1 MKKIL
6 FFILLYALTTTPY
19 QLYSWDGEDHHTMT
33 RYALHD
39 VTREWKLYQPIT
51 VTPIRS
57 FLKKLEA
64 LRPEFRD
71 PWFFSNY
78 LKINTTIDLDMQHAD
93 TKGRSALTPFEIL
106 SSYATDPDEGR
117 DEDLFVRDA
126 HGNPKAMFPDQVWF
140 GELQGAN
147 SKAFRHL
154 EKPPFSFAHPITTF
168 GFPFRKLG
176 EATDRAEIYYQLSL
190 LAFSLDEPYWGWRFL
205 AGSFHYLQDL
215 HQPYHAAQITPSL
228 ASEAVHAFFD
238 WGHKQ
243 DNSFRG
249 FIRTAAHLVSNSHR
263 FYESYMARPGPES
276 TTYKENVLKSLM
288 GTSVLDKTP
297 DSVKSMAIKTRD
309 DSNLV
314 WADLER
320 WIHHIMT
327 PKLQSSE
334 YSLVTETEPRD
345 KPESFLV
352 KESDFDEV
360 NQRIFE
366 VTQARFT
373 EAGKVMRTEI
383 RMILDQPQHPDPKSI
398 LAALDRLLS
407 YTPTSLPQ

>member
-6 FFILLYALTTTPY
+6 FSFFLYTLCTIPY
-19 QLYSWDGEDHHTMT
+19 SLHSWDGDDHHTMT
-33 RYALHD
+33 FYALQD
-39 VTREWKLYQPIT
+39 VSRDWKLDQSVR
-51 VTPIRS
+51 VTPIRV

-78 LKINTTIDLDMQHAD
+78 LKINTTIDLDTTHSD
-93 TKGRSALTPFEIL
+93 THGRSTLTPLEIL
-106 SSYATDPDEGR
+106 TSYATDPDEGR
-117 DEDLFVRDA
+117 DENLFIRDEY
-126 HGNPKAMFPDQVWF
+126 GNPKPMFPDQIWF
-140 GELQGAN
+140 GELEGAN

-154 EKPPFSFAHPITTF
+154 EKPPFSIKHPVTTF

-176 EATDRAEIYYQLSL
+176 EATERAEIYYQLSC
-190 LAFSLDEPYWGWRFL
+190 LAFSLQEPYWGWRFL

-215 HQPYHAAQITPSL
+215 HQPYHAAQITPAL
-228 ASEAVHAFFD
+228 AAESFHAFFD

-276 TTYKENVLKSLM
+276 TTYREAVLKSLR
-288 GTSVLDKTP
+288 GRTLLEKTPTSVEE
-297 DSVKSMAIKTRD
+297 MALEIRD

-320 WIHHIMT
+320 FMHHLMNE
-327 PKLQSSE
+327 KLRSSE
-334 YSLVTETEPRD
+334 YSLVTETAPRD
-345 KPESFLV
+345 DPETFLV
-352 KESDFDEV
+352 KGSDFDTV
-360 NQRIFE
+360 NQKIFAI
-366 VTQARFT
+366 TQDRFSQ
-373 EAGKVMRTEI
+373 AGKVMRTEV
-383 RMILDQPQHPDPKSI
+383 RMILDRDPKQSPDI
-398 LAALDRLLS
+398 FLKSMDRKLNYQAVKLVE
-407 YTPTSLPQ
+407 